1 MKFVPIAGTVIA
13 GAVSA
18 AINAYSTNSIGKT
31 TMKLFEDKLLG
42 DDNGYSFLINR
53 IKGYLNIFEQIKS
66 YSKKKDWYFEEW
78 V

>member
-1 MKFVPIAGTVIA
+1 
-13 GAVSA
+13 
-18 AINAYSTNSIGKT
+18 
-31 TMKLFEDKLLG
+31 MKLFEDKLLG